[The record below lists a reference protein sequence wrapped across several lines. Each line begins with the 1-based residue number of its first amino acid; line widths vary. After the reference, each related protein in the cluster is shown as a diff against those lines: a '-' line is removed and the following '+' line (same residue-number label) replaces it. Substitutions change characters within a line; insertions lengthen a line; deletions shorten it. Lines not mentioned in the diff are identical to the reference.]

1 MDKFRRRRSFEEA
14 RANYVASLNPAPP
27 MNFSQKLVRLGE
39 RLKDPQWRKFGAL
52 VITGKMVGV
61 LLILFLFNLAPV
73 LLQAGSA
80 LITGTP
86 ASAQTT
92 MPSMAAPAMPAM
104 PTAPQAAA
112 AVSAAVSAVAPATAP
127 AAAPTSAPA
136 AAYPGLDATS
146 IVNPVNTAWTLV
158 AAFLVFCMQA
168 GFTML
173 EAGFCRSRE
182 TVNVLV
188 ECIFDTC
195 LCGFLFYTWGYA
207 FMFGQGNGLI
217 GWHDPNDTPGGPQHS
232 WLFLQNV
239 GATTLYGSTGVPVL
253 AHWVFQFA
261 FADCASTIC
270 SGTMI
275 GRTDF
280 IGDIL
285 YSIGVSGFIYPIIG
299 HWAWGPDGMLYT
311 MGGLNAPAVAEPFT
325 NLFSSFGMNFH
336 DFAGSTVVH
345 SIGGW
350 IALAGGIM
358 LGPRI
363 GRKFKRDGGA
373 PMLPHDLT
381 VAVIGGFLLWF
392 GWYGFNP
399 GSSLSAM
406 DFGGIGRI
414 SANTTLAACTG
425 GLAAE
430 IFMYLRIKKWDAAA
444 ITNGFLAGL
453 VAITCPCYWVS
464 PTGACALGAIAGII
478 VLLGVDLLEY
488 LRIDDPIGAWPVH
501 ALCGVWGTFSLGLFA
516 CGQYCAAG
524 SSPTGIPATD
534 GTAGWA
540 LTGLFYGGGLKVLEA
555 QTIGIIIIDGSTFA
569 VAMFMFWVLNLFGRL
584 RLSKEGEL
592 EGMDIHEHGISAY
605 PEYVISA
612 LAAPRGMTKDVVG
625 HWPPSNGAHAEE
637 PAEELAGSHK

>member
-1 MDKFRRRRSFEEA
+1 VFRLLRASAAKITEENHWGGDHRQGELSMSKA
-14 RANYVASLNPAPP
+14 VA
-27 MNFSQKLVRLGE
+27 MKRERITFSEKAVRLRK
-39 RLKDPQWRKFGAL
+39 RLHDPEWRRYFKTILVGKALGITLLLCL
-52 VITGKMVGV
+52 VIIGPAVFHALTGS
-61 LLILFLFNLAPV
+61 
-73 LLQAGSA
+73 QAFGQA
-80 LITGTP
+80 
-86 ASAQTT
+86 ASA
-92 MPSMAAPAMPAM
+92 PSGPMAAVADLGDPSKN
-104 PTAPQAAA
+104 PT
-112 AVSAAVSAVAPATAP
+112 
-127 AAAPTSAPA
+127 
-136 AAYPGLDATS
+136 
-146 IVNPVNTAWTLV
+146 INPINTVWTLV

-195 LCGFLFYTWGYA
+195 LCGFLYYTWGYA

-217 GWHDPNDTPGGPQHS
+217 GWHDPNDTPGGPVHS
-232 WLFLQNV
+232 WFFLQNIT
-239 GATTLYGSTGVPVL
+239 AATLYGSTGVPVL

-285 YSIGVSGFIYPIIG
+285 YSICVSGFIYPIIG
-299 HWAWGPDGMLYT
+299 HWAWGPDGFLAN
-311 MGGLNAPAVAEPFT
+311 MGQSATPNAFT
-325 NLFSSFGMNFH
+325 HFLPNFGMNFH

-363 GRKFKRDGGA
+363 GRKFKRDGGS
-373 PMLPHDLT
+373 PMMPHDLT
-381 VAVIGGFLLWF
+381 VGVIGGFLLWF

-430 IFMYLRIKKWDAAA
+430 FFLYFRIKKWDCAI

-464 PTGACALGAIAGII
+464 PTGACALGAVAG
-478 VLLGVDLLEY
+478 VLVVLGIDLLEY

-501 ALCGVWGTFSLGLFA
+501 ALNGLWGTLSLGLFA
-516 CGQYCAAG
+516 CGQYSAAG
-524 SSPTGIPATD
+524 SSPTGVPVIDPTNNP
-534 GTAGWA
+534 A
-540 LTGLFYGGGLKVLEA
+540 LTGLFYGGGTKVLLA
-555 QTIGIIIIDGSTFA
+555 QCIGILCIHGATFI
-569 VAMFMFWVLNLFGRL
+569 VAMIVFGVLNMFGRL
-584 RLSKEGEL
+584 RISKEGEL
-592 EGMDIHEHGISAY
+592 EGLDLHEHGSPAY

-612 LAAPRGMTKDVVG
+612 LVAPRGYTKDLIG
-625 HWPPSNGAHAEE
+625 NYPDEASKERAR
-637 PAEELAGSHK
+637 ELVSH

>member
-1 MDKFRRRRSFEEA
+1 MSKA
-14 RANYVASLNPAPP
+14 VVL
-27 MNFSQKLVRLGE
+27 KKE
-39 RLKDPQWRKFGAL
+39 RLSYSEKFSRLRTRLRDPEWRRYFKTIMVGKALGISILLCL
-52 VITGKMVGV
+52 VIIGPAVFHALTGS
-61 LLILFLFNLAPV
+61 
-73 LLQAGSA
+73 QAFGQA
-80 LITGTP
+80 T
-86 ASAQTT
+86 
-92 MPSMAAPAMPAM
+92 MPAM
-104 PTAPQAAA
+104 APSTAPTPAM
-112 AVSAAVSAVAPATAP
+112 VADLGDSTKN
-127 AAAPTSAPA
+127 PT
-136 AAYPGLDATS
+136 
-146 IVNPVNTAWTLV
+146 INPINTAWTLV

-195 LCGFLFYTWGYA
+195 LCGFLYYTWGYA

-217 GWHDPNDTPGGPQHS
+217 GWHDPNDGTASAIGPGIHS
-232 WLFLQNV
+232 WLFLQNIT
-239 GATTLYGSTGVPVL
+239 ATTLYGASGVPVL

-285 YSIGVSGFIYPIIG
+285 YSVCVSGFIYPIIG
-299 HWAWGPDGMLYT
+299 HWAWGPDGMLAT
-311 MGGLNAPAVAEPFT
+311 MGGLNTPTPYEPFT
-325 NLFSSFGMNFH
+325 HLFSSFGMNFH

-381 VAVIGGFLLWF
+381 VGVIGGFLLWF

-430 IFMYLRIKKWDAAA
+430 FFIYFRTKKWDCAI

-464 PTGACALGAIAGII
+464 PTGACALGAVAG
-478 VLLGVDLLEY
+478 VLVVLGIDLLEF

-501 ALCGVWGTFSLGLFA
+501 ALNGLWGTLSLGLFA
-516 CGQYCAAG
+516 CGQYCAGG
-524 SSPTGIPATD
+524 SSPSGIPTTD
-534 GTAGWA
+534 GTPGWA
-540 LTGLFYGGGLKVLEA
+540 LTGLFYGGGTKVLFA
-555 QTIGIIIIDGSTFA
+555 QCIGILFIHGATFT
-569 VAMFMFWVLNLFGRL
+569 VAMIVFLVLNMFGRL
-584 RLSKEGEL
+584 RISKEGEL
-592 EGMDIHEHGISAY
+592 EGLDLHEHGSPAY

-612 LAAPRGMTKDVVG
+612 LAAPRGYTKDLVG
-625 HWPPSNGAHAEE
+625 QLPNGAEE
-637 PAEELAGSHK
+637 SRTGELVSR

>member
-1 MDKFRRRRSFEEA
+1 MNGIKKKKGPKLTYAQKFS
-14 RANYVASLNPAPP
+14 
-27 MNFSQKLVRLGE
+27 RLRE
-39 RLKDPQWRKFGAL
+39 RLRDPEWRRYFKIILAGKAL
-52 VITGKMVGV
+52 GIALMVVVILT
-61 LLILFLFNLAPV
+61 LPTIL
-73 LLQAGSA
+73 S
-80 LITGTP
+80 LITGS
-86 ASAQTT
+86 SALG
-92 MPSMAAPAMPAM
+92 
-104 PTAPQAAA
+104 QAT
-112 AVSAAVSAVAPATAP
+112 TAP
-127 AAAPTSAPA
+127 AATAVQPADLLDLVKNPT
-136 AAYPGLDATS
+136 
-146 IVNPVNTAWTLV
+146 INPINTAWTLV

-188 ECIFDTC
+188 ECVFDTC
-195 LCGFLFYTWGYA
+195 LCGFLYYTWGYA
-207 FMFGQGNGLI
+207 FMFGQGNGFI
-217 GWHDPNDTPGGPQHS
+217 GWHDPNDAAGGPVHS
-232 WLFLQNV
+232 WFFLQ
-239 GATTLYGSTGVPVL
+239 GITATTLYGATGVPVL

-285 YSIGVSGFIYPIIG
+285 YSICVSGFIYPIIG
-299 HWAWGPDGMLYT
+299 HWAWGPDGFLYT
-311 MGGLNAPAVAEPFT
+311 MGGLNASANAFT
-325 NLFSSFGMNFH
+325 HFLPNFGMNFH

-381 VAVIGGFLLWF
+381 VGVIGGLLLWF

-406 DFGGIGRI
+406 DYGGIGRI
-414 SANTTLAACTG
+414 SCNTTLAACTA

-430 IFMYLRIKKWDAAA
+430 FFLYFRTKKWDCAV

-464 PTGACALGAIAGII
+464 PTGACILGAVAGVI
-478 VLLGVDLLEY
+478 VVLGIDLLEY

-501 ALCGVWGTFSLGLFA
+501 GLCGVWGTLSLGLFA
-516 CGQYCAAG
+516 SGEYSAAG

-534 GTAGWA
+534 GTPAWA
-540 LTGLFYGGGLKVLEA
+540 LTGLFYGGGWKVFFA
-555 QTIGIIIIDGSTFA
+555 QCIGSFTICAATFTIAMIVFA
-569 VAMFMFWVLNLFGRL
+569 VLNAFKRL

-592 EGMDIHEHGISAY
+592 EGMDLHEHGASAY

-612 LAAPRGMTKDVVG
+612 LTAPRGMGKDTIG
-625 HWPPSNGAHAEE
+625 NMPPGAKRDDEE
-637 PAEELAGSHK
+637 EAAAMAGSRK

>member
-1 MDKFRRRRSFEEA
+1 MRKSVAKTKEKLSYAEKFSRLRLRLRDPEWRRYFKLIMAGKALGILMVLGLIVIGPAVFHALTGSAAFGQ
-14 RANYVASLNPAPP
+14 ASTAPSPAMLADLSDPTKNPA
-27 MNFSQKLVRLGE
+27 
-39 RLKDPQWRKFGAL
+39 
-52 VITGKMVGV
+52 I
-61 LLILFLFNLAPV
+61 
-73 LLQAGSA
+73 
-80 LITGTP
+80 
-86 ASAQTT
+86 
-92 MPSMAAPAMPAM
+92 
-104 PTAPQAAA
+104 
-112 AVSAAVSAVAPATAP
+112 
-127 AAAPTSAPA
+127 
-136 AAYPGLDATS
+136 
-146 IVNPVNTAWTLV
+146 NPINTAWTLV

-195 LCGFLFYTWGYA
+195 LCGFLYYTWGYA
-207 FMFGQGNGLI
+207 FMFGQGNGII
-217 GWHDPNDTPGGPQHS
+217 GWHDPNDTPGGPVHS
-232 WLFLQNV
+232 WFFLQNV
-239 GATTLYGSTGVPVL
+239 TATTLYASTGVPVL

-285 YSIGVSGFIYPIIG
+285 YSICVSGFIYPIIG
-299 HWAWGPDGMLYT
+299 HWAWGPDGFLAN
-311 MGGLNAPAVAEPFT
+311 MGQSATPNAFT
-325 NLFSSFGMNFH
+325 HFLPNFGMNFH

-381 VAVIGGFLLWF
+381 VGVIGGFLLWF

-430 IFMYLRIKKWDAAA
+430 FFLYFRIKKWDCAI

-464 PTGACALGAIAGII
+464 PTGACALGAVAG
-478 VLLGVDLLEY
+478 VLVVLGIDLLEF

-501 ALCGVWGTFSLGLFA
+501 ALNGLWGTLSLGLFA
-516 CGQYCAAG
+516 CGQYSAAG
-524 SSPTGIPATD
+524 SNPLGIPDTVN
-534 GTAGWA
+534 TASPLYNA
-540 LTGLFYGGGLKVLEA
+540 PLTGLFYGGGWKVVEA
-555 QTIGIIIIDGSTFA
+555 QCIGILCIHGATFLVAMLVFA
-569 VAMFMFWVLNLFGRL
+569 VLNMFGRL
-584 RLSKEGEL
+584 RISKEGEL
-592 EGMDIHEHGISAY
+592 EGLDLHEHGSPAY

-612 LAAPRGMTKDVVG
+612 LAAPRGSSKDVVG
-625 HWPPSNGAHAEE
+625 HWPPNGAEE
-637 PAEELAGSHK
+637 SADDLVGAKK